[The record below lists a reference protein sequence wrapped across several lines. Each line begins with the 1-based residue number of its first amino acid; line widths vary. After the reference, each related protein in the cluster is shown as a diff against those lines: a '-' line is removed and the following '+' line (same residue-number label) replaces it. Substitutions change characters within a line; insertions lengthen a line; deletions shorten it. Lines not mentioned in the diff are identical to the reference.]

1 MATVTIK
8 VEGTG
13 APGESETAPVPPAPR
28 RSNAATD
35 DDDGLPEEWFPRAP
49 KVPTPIYPGNEKMF
63 RPIPRANPVGPPG
76 GQDTGTTF
84 ERPMP
89 VVIVAPLPV
98 PVAIVSGLPS
108 GFGQGGGLPREPR
121 EPRERTFAERA
132 RDGFQMVGEMAGSA
146 GRGTAALAA
155 NSGVGALSGAIGTAS
170 AGLSRLGPYGMAAA
184 AAFQAAEKTVGALRE
199 AINSVV
205 ARAREIGNYDGRIAA
220 ANAMA
225 DVRKMQT
232 DMREAQR
239 LGDRYARVV
248 DQQSKA
254 EAILAELLN
263 FFKGPLMTMLANGI
277 EVSTRT
283 LVGILQGIDQATA
296 HLVPGLGELAAN
308 MKKILEGD
316 PGIDMERLIKEALA
330 APIGVSFPT
339 ASTGVPAGRIS
350 GPLSPP

>member
-1 MATVTIK
+1 
-8 VEGTG
+8 
-13 APGESETAPVPPAPR
+13 
-28 RSNAATD
+28 
-35 DDDGLPEEWFPRAP
+35 
-49 KVPTPIYPGNEKMF
+49 
-63 RPIPRANPVGPPG
+63 
-76 GQDTGTTF
+76 
-84 ERPMP
+84 
-89 VVIVAPLPV
+89 
-98 PVAIVSGLPS
+98 
-108 GFGQGGGLPREPR
+108 
-121 EPRERTFAERA
+121 
-132 RDGFQMVGEMAGSA
+132 
-146 GRGTAALAA
+146 
-155 NSGVGALSGAIGTAS
+155 
-170 AGLSRLGPYGMAAA
+170 MAAA